1 MPRISLTTWSIHPY
15 LHEVSLSLLDMPA
28 RVKQAGIGTVEICHF
43 HIPQTTPE
51 YLLQL
56 KAAAADAGIEIFSVL
71 IDAYDISHA
80 DPQTR
85 AHDIAHI
92 AKWIDVAAWIGA
104 SHVRVVG
111 GESPASDVDAVRRAA
126 TALVQLQHHAKA
138 RGITVITENFKATAS
153 TPTNWLALHEALG
166 HGGCA
171 DIGNFP
177 DDTRVS
183 DFSQVAHKA
192 VSVHVKASYDNNGV
206 IQPAQVQACLAEVR
220 KYTSA
225 GPLTLVYDRPGD
237 RWQGIETL
245 RQVVLAAMA

>member
-15 LHEVSLSLLDMPA
+15 LHDGSLSLLDMPA
-28 RVKQAGIGTVEICHF
+28 RVKAAGIGTVEICHF
-43 HIPQTTPE
+43 HIAQITPD

-56 KAAAADAGIEIFSVL
+56 KAKAAESGIEVFSVL
-71 IDAYDISHA
+71 IDAYDISQA
-80 DPQTR
+80 DPEAR
-85 AHDIAHI
+85 SRDITQI

-111 GESPASDVDAVRRAA
+111 GEAPATDVDALRRAA
-126 TALVQLQHHAKA
+126 TALVQLQQHAKA
-138 RGITVITENFKATAS
+138 RGVTVITENFKATAS
-153 TPTNWLALHEALG
+153 TPANWLALHEALG

-177 DDTRVS
+177 SGTRVS
-183 DFSQVAHKA
+183 DFAQVAHKA
-192 VSVHVKASYDNNGV
+192 VSVHVKASYDDNGN

-220 KYTSA
+220 KYQSA

-237 RWQGIETL
+237 RWHGIETL
-245 RQVVLAAMA
+245 RQVVVAAMA

>member
-15 LHEVSLSLLDMPA
+15 LNEGSLNLLDMPA
-28 RVKQAGIGTVEICHF
+28 RVKAAGIGTVEICHF
-43 HIPQTTPE
+43 HIPQTSPD

-56 KAAAADAGIEIFSVL
+56 KAKAAEADIEIFSVL
-71 IDAYDISHA
+71 IDAYDISQA
-80 DPQTR
+80 DPTAR
-85 AHDIAHI
+85 AHDIAQI
-92 AKWIDVAAWIGA
+92 AKWIDVAVWIGA

-111 GESPASDVDAVRRAA
+111 GESPASDIDALRRAA
-126 TALVQLQHHAKA
+126 TVLVQLQHHAKA
-138 RGITVITENFKATAS
+138 RGVTVITENFKATAL
-153 TPTNWLALHEALG
+153 TPASWLALHDALG

-177 DDTRVS
+177 HESRVA
-183 DFSQVAHKA
+183 DFAQVAHKA
-192 VSVHVKASYDNNGV
+192 VSVHVKASYDDNGT

-220 KYTSA
+220 KYQSA